1 MAYLLGT
8 DEAGYGPNLG
18 PLVISATLWQAPGDP
33 CEVDLYELLADIV
46 ASCPSRENTTLNRL
60 VLGDSK
66 VLYDPKSG
74 VSLLE
79 RGLLAALGA
88 MNATPQSWREIFSLL
103 APETD
108 GNLDALP
115 WHVGF
120 DLPLPVAA
128 LADDV
133 AEVSSLFRAGLSNCG
148 VRLVAIR
155 SRVVFPAEFNEFV
168 DQYGSKGAAL
178 SRLTLEL
185 AGRVL
190 SSRETETRDEPVLVF
205 CDKHGGRNLYGSLLY
220 ETLAESL
227 VEVVSEGRSESIYR
241 WGPPRQRSEIRF
253 CTQAERFLPVALAS
267 MTSKYLRELAMRAF
281 NDYWCGQVPGLRPTA
296 GYPQDARRFQEEITT
311 AQTALGIDSRVLWR
325 VR

>member
-18 PLVISATLWQAPGDP
+18 PLVISATLWHTPGDS
-33 CEVDLYELLADIV
+33 CEVDMYELLSDIV
-46 ASCPSRENTTLNRL
+46 ASCPSRENTSLNRL

-74 VSLLE
+74 ISLLE
-79 RGLLAALGA
+79 RGILAALGA
-88 MNATPQSWREIFSLL
+88 MGIRPPTWRQIFSQL

-108 GNLDALP
+108 GELDALP

-120 DLPLPVAA
+120 DLALPVVAS
-128 LADDV
+128 ADDV
-133 AEVSSLFRAGLSNCG
+133 EQITAVFRDGLAGRG

-190 SSRETETRDEPVLVF
+190 SMRDKEIGKEPLLVL
-205 CDKHGGRNLYGSLLY
+205 CDKHGGRNQYGSLLY
-220 ETLAESL
+220 ETLSDSL
-227 VEVVSEGRSESIYR
+227 IEVVAEAREESAYR
-241 WGPPRQRSEIRF
+241 WGTKKRRSEIRF

-281 NDYWCGQVPGLRPTA
+281 NDYWCGKVPGLRPTA

-311 AQTALGIDSRVLWR
+311 VQAALGIDSRLLWR